1 MRVMRQLAGV
11 LLASSVLAVIAC
23 GSPQRPAGGGG
34 GGGDPVGNSGT
45 EGGQV
50 VGGAG
55 IGVTPATVC
64 TRLAQL
70 DAEQGCEFSSL
81 TEEECREEWY
91 RALDQRGPDARTA
104 SMQVGRCLLDNES
117 CAAIEACVAT
127 LTPDQDKQFRTCEQS
142 EVYAPVGLP
151 RAEWDK
157 RRGAGATRFSSV
169 KTTKDEPVEVCG
181 IPAQMEWLLAA
192 TCDNGSRPFRDYD
205 HAHSARVGNVGPGGA
220 CQSIIDLYEVPCP
233 EGTYSIF
240 IDAYV
245 CPLEE

>member
-1 MRVMRQLAGV
+1 MMVMRLHAGV
-11 LLASSVLAVIAC
+11 LFASSMLAVLSC

-34 GGGDPVGNSGT
+34 GDPVGNSGS
-45 EGGQV
+45 EGGGQV
-50 VGGAG
+50 AVGSG
-55 IGVTPATVC
+55 IGVTPASVC
-64 TRLAQL
+64 ARLAEL

-81 TEEECREEWY
+81 PEDECRDEWD
-91 RALDQRGPDARTA
+91 RALEQRGPDARTA

-117 CAAIEACVAT
+117 CEAIEACVAT
-127 LTPDQDKQFRTCEQS
+127 LTPDQDQKFRACADKD
-142 EVYAPVGLP
+142 VYAPVGLP

-220 CQSIIDLYEVPCP
+220 CQSIIDRYEVPCP